1 MPLLGTAGL
10 VRLGFGGCRGQK
22 PEAEATAMPGKDY
35 HPRPA
40 PLPQPLSVNYLSEDY
55 IMQTCYSE
63 LSEGFR
69 KKFKRDEKT
78 QKLERERL

>member
-1 MPLLGTAGL
+1 
-10 VRLGFGGCRGQK
+10 
-22 PEAEATAMPGKDY
+22 MPGKDY

-63 LSEGFR
+63 LSEGF
-69 KKFKRDEKT
+69 KKNSRGMRRHKSWKEKDYKRAGNEMGR
-78 QKLERERL
+78 QKI